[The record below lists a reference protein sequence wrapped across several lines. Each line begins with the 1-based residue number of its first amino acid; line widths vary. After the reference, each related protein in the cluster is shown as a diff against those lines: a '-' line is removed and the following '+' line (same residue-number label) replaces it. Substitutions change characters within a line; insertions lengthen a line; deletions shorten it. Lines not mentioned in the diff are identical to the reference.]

1 MQDNYNHTDLC
12 AGCVRRDLCDYSDGC
27 AEWRRRFN
35 EWRDANIH
43 RDFTEP
49 VEVKQYFTYAHPN
62 EKEE

>member
-12 AGCVRRDLCDYSDGC
+12 AGCKRSELCDYSDGC
-27 AEWRRRFN
+27 AEWRRRFI
-35 EWRDANIH
+35 EWWDANIH

-49 VEVKQYFTYAHPN
+49 VEVKQYFTYAHPD

>member
-12 AGCVRRDLCDYSDGC
+12 AGCKRSELCDYSDGC
-27 AEWRRRFN
+27 AEWRRRFI
-35 EWRDANIH
+35 EWWDANIH

-49 VEVKQYFTYAHPN
+49 VEVKQYFTYAHPE